1 MTRASSG
8 FTLPDL
14 SGSRAAVTA
23 ASGGIGLGIA
33 TRLAAAGA
41 EVLLSV
47 RNPAKGR
54 AAIRNLLRAFRP
66 LSS

>member
-1 MTRASSG
+1 M
-8 FTLPDL
+8 
-14 SGSRAAVTA
+14 
-23 ASGGIGLGIA
+23 A

-54 AAIRNLLRAFRP
+54 AAIRNLLRAFRLLP
-66 LSS
+66 LSPRYCGHTRVPAD